1 MDKLNF
7 LVVENSLL
15 SRVAAWKL
23 GCSSVA
29 MVLGKTIYLHHVTK
43 DEFMQDAAWLKH
55 ELCHV
60 AQFKKYGLFR
70 FTIIYLWESI
80 CKGYQNNKFE
90 IEARTAEKL

>member
-29 MVLGKTIYLHHVTK
+29 MVLGKTIYLHNVTK
-43 DEFMQDAAWLKH
+43 DEFIQNAAWLKH
-55 ELCHV
+55 ELCHI
-60 AQFKKYGLFR
+60 AQFKKYGNIR
-70 FTIIYLWESI
+70 FVILYLWESI
-80 CKGYQNNKFE
+80 IKGYYNNKFE
-90 IEARTAEKL
+90 IEARLAENL